1 MTLQLKCKFIS
12 QFRIKL
18 VRIARKKLHFKF
30 LLFFGFLTGLHT
42 KLLNVTRKHWD
53 IRDTVVMMKWKLTIA
68 SALWKVK
75 VCDTSALEWVL
86 PAAPSCLWWDLLEH
100 AERWSRR
107 RTLPALNTQTHD
119 TRELTIGTHNST
131 AGYTLQRVSPSLRR
145 IRLHSSLLRSNSVGQ
160 TTGMLPANGFSC
172 WIINYT
178 HIQTLQITLY
188 IIQHITGI
196 VHPKIKMCSPSDHP
210 RLGWVCLF
218 IRFVEMCLC
227 ITVSAMDALQWMGAV
242 RMRVQTADKNITII
256 HK

>member
-1 MTLQLKCKFIS
+1 
-12 QFRIKL
+12 
-18 VRIARKKLHFKF
+18 
-30 LLFFGFLTGLHT
+30 
-42 KLLNVTRKHWD
+42 
-53 IRDTVVMMKWKLTIA
+53 MMKWKLTIA

-86 PAAPSCLWWDLLEH
+86 PAAPSCLWWDLLER

-210 RLGWVCLF
+210 RLGWVCFF

-227 ITVSAMDALQWMGAV
+227 ISVSAMDALQWMGAI
-242 RMRVQTADKNITII
+242 RMRVQTRDATIPFFQI
-256 HK
+256 RSDLIQKILSIGRFRSNPILAQFFFFFFINQCRVSILLCHFCVLNTS